1 MLLFFPFLSPCSL
14 IICEN
19 YAIFLG
25 GGGNDTPQMF
35 CGPQNFLR
43 SDQNSFI
50 SLGNEEMCA
59 QFNNKQL

>member
-1 MLLFFPFLSPCSL
+1 MQFFL
-14 IICEN
+14 
-19 YAIFLG
+19 

-50 SLGNEEMCA
+50 SLGNEEMCV